1 MEKLLFLNVLLPL
14 FLLQFYPVLILSGPY
29 VFPDKYFIN
38 CGSSSSV
45 KLGSRNFVG
54 DKNPNSFRV
63 EEGKPVED
71 TSQSVGSSLYQTA
84 RFHTRPFS
92 YKFDI
97 NDAGLHVVRLHF
109 FPFMSGQV
117 NLVDALFNVS
127 ASSKS
132 LVSNFSVRNSS
143 SSPVI
148 KDFLVPI
155 NSTSFRIHFIPAQQ
169 TSFAFVNAIEVFLV
183 RDLVDNPA
191 FVTSAGSPGIYRG
204 LPSQVL
210 RTVQRVNVGGQSLHD
225 PTAVASEWVADDDYI
240 FFGNL
245 AKNCSYFSGTLNY
258 DDELGAFQNFVP
270 DLVYKTCKEVDLTNN
285 QTSNSTN
292 ITWHFNV
299 SKNARHLV
307 RVHFCDI
314 ISSSPN
320 IFTFNLSIYGNFSK
334 KINPYDY
341 TVQTAVPFRY
351 DFVVDSGDSDF
362 ISISV
367 VPLDGFLEK
376 IAYLNGLEIMEF
388 ITEPGLELGG
398 SEPKKKPVRFI
409 ITGSVV
415 GVFVICSLIVVFLLC
430 KKRIKRKP
438 FETMASYG
446 ELEKIIDPSV
456 AGQINPNSLRKF
468 SEMVEKCLKPNGV
481 DRPTMLD
488 ICWDLEYTLQLQQTE
503 VRREPHEDSTI
514 DASLNMSSRPFQRL
528 PSNNLPIEKDD
539 VPMVRDDGSDTTAS
553 GVFSQL
559 RIDGGR

>member
-1 MEKLLFLNVLLPL
+1 MEKLLFLNVLLPS
-14 FLLQFYPVLILSGPY
+14 FLLQFYPVLILSEPY

-63 EEGKPVED
+63 EKGKPVED
-71 TSQSVGSSLYQTA
+71 TSQSVGLSLYQTA
-84 RFHTRPFS
+84 RFHTSPFS
-92 YKFDI
+92 YNLNITKT
-97 NDAGLHVVRLHF
+97 GLHVVRLHF

-127 ASSKS
+127 ASRKS

-143 SSPVI
+143 FPVI
-148 KDFLVPI
+148 KDFWVPI

-169 TSFAFVNAIEVFLV
+169 TSFAFVNAIEVFLIP
-183 RDLVDNPA
+183 DLVDDRTL
-191 FVTSAGSPGIYRG
+191 VTTAGSPGNYLG

-210 RTVQRVNVGGQSLHD
+210 RTVQRVNVGGRPLND
-225 PTAVASEWVADDDYI
+225 PTAIASEWVADDDYI
-240 FFGNL
+240 FVGNL
-245 AKNCSYFSGTLNY
+245 AKNCSYFSGRLNY
-258 DDELGAFQNFVP
+258 DDNIGAFQNFVP

-285 QTSNSTN
+285 QTSNSAN

-314 ISSSPN
+314 ISPSPN
-320 IFTFNLSIYGNFSK
+320 VFKFNLFIYGRFSQN
-334 KINPYDY
+334 INPYEY
-341 TVQTAVPFRY
+341 TVQTAVPFYY

-367 VPLDGFLEK
+367 VTLDGSLEK

-398 SEPKKKPVRFI
+398 SEPKKKPVLFI

-488 ICWDLEYTLQLQQTE
+488 ICWDLEYTLQLEQTA